1 MTPRPTWPP
10 KPNTTSTPTPS
21 QTLTPSQTPTA
32 TDTST
37 PTLTPT
43 PTLNPYPVASATPTL
58 NPYPVASATPSL
70 TASTTP
76 TSVPAVAIRINAGG
90 PATTVNGSYTLR
102 LHFADTS
109 KTAAGQR
116 RFDVQAEGV
125 TILDNYDVFQRAGG
139 RNRAIVEEATITV
152 SDGTLNLN
160 LLKDID
166 NVTISGIEI
175 IGN

>member
-21 QTLTPSQTPTA
+21 QTLTPSQTPTV

-37 PTLTPT
+37 PTLTP
-43 PTLNPYPVASATPTL
+43 TPTL

>member
-1 MTPRPTWPP
+1 MLNGSSYSSG
-10 KPNTTSTPTPS
+10 NTITLAANSAPAS
-21 QTLTPSQTPTA
+21 QAIYQSGRYV
-32 TDTST
+32 SSGS
-37 PTLTPT
+37 
-43 PTLNPYPVASATPTL
+43 LNFAVPVA
-58 NPYPVASATPSL
+58 
-70 TASTTP
+70 
-76 TSVPAVAIRINAGG
+76 
-90 PATTVNGSYTLR
+90 NGSYTLR

-139 RNRAIVEEATITV
+139 RNRAIVEEATVTV

-166 NVTISGIEI
+166 DSMISGIEI

>member
-37 PTLTPT
+37 PTLTP
-43 PTLNPYPVASATPTL
+43 TPTL

>member
-1 MTPRPTWPP
+1 M
-10 KPNTTSTPTPS
+10 
-21 QTLTPSQTPTA
+21 
-32 TDTST
+32 
-37 PTLTPT
+37 
-43 PTLNPYPVASATPTL
+43 
-58 NPYPVASATPSL
+58 
-70 TASTTP
+70 
-76 TSVPAVAIRINAGG
+76 AIRINAGG